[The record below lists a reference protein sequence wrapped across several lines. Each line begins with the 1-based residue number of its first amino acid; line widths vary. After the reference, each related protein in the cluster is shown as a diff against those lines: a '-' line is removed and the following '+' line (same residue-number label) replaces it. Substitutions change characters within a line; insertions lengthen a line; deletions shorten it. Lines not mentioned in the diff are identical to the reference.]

1 MLNYI
6 KADFLK
12 QKHKFTL
19 KLLWLAPIT
28 PMILSLA
35 LMGGM
40 FFTENSFNW
49 WYTLLLPAAI
59 SMIVAFNTS
68 AEKRYNR
75 HGLFSVC
82 VSKRKLW
89 LSGVISNSISLLIIN
104 LVFFLLISLFTWFFG
119 FELSMGKN
127 FFACLVLF
135 ITFAWQIPLLMLLSE
150 KTGKYITIF
159 TALIS
164 NIAFGIFFAPTKLWI
179 VPFAIPSRLMCP
191 IVGVM
196 PNGLPVQSGSN
207 LADSSVIMVGILIPL
222 ILYFMVTFFT
232 ASLFDKSEVK

>member
-28 PMILSLA
+28 PMVLSLL

-49 WYTLLLPAAI
+49 WYTLLLPTAI
-59 SMIVAFNTS
+59 SMIVAFNAS
-68 AEKRYNR
+68 SEKKYNR

-82 VSKRKLW
+82 ASKRKLW
-89 LSGVISNSISLLIIN
+89 VSNVLSNSISLLLIN
-104 LVFFLLISLFTWFFG
+104 LVFFLFISVFTWFFG
-119 FELSMGKN
+119 FKLSIGN
-127 FFACLVLF
+127 NLFACIVLF
-135 ITFAWQIPLLMLLSE
+135 ITFAWQIPLLMLLAE
-150 KTGKYITIF
+150 KTGKYVTIF
-159 TALIS
+159 IALIS
-164 NIAFGIFFAPTKLWI
+164 NIVFGIFFAPTKLWL

-207 LADSSVIMVGILIPL
+207 LGDSWVVVVGILITV
-222 ILYFMVTFFT
+222 ILYFITTFFT
-232 ASLFDKSEVK
+232 SAWFDNSEVG